1 VASYPA
7 EKEFRF
13 FLKKLKIMA
22 SIGLYALLALGIG
35 LVCGL
40 VTNVVVR
47 MVRRHS
53 ASAAN
58 TRDDY
63 DEDDYNSNFLMFSLG
78 FTLVAFIVI
87 CFVSGVFE
95 KIGY

>member
-1 VASYPA
+1 
-7 EKEFRF
+7 
-13 FLKKLKIMA
+13 MA

-40 VTNVVVR
+40 ITNVIVR
-47 MVRRHS
+47 IVHRRS

-58 TRDDY
+58 TSDDF

-78 FTLVAFIVI
+78 YTLVAFIVI

>member
-1 VASYPA
+1 
-7 EKEFRF
+7 
-13 FLKKLKIMA
+13 MG

-40 VTNVVVR
+40 ITNVIVKL
-47 MVRRHS
+47 VRRRS
-53 ASAAN
+53 ASATNVA
-58 TRDDY
+58 DDF
-63 DEDDYNSNFLMFSLG
+63 DEEDYSSHFLMFSLG

-87 CFVSGVFE
+87 CFVSGVFD

>member
-1 VASYPA
+1 
-7 EKEFRF
+7 
-13 FLKKLKIMA
+13 MD

-40 VTNVVVR
+40 ITNVIVR
-47 MVRRHS
+47 IVHRRS

-58 TRDDY
+58 TSDDF

-78 FTLVAFIVI
+78 YTLVAFIVI

>member
-1 VASYPA
+1 
-7 EKEFRF
+7 
-13 FLKKLKIMA
+13 MA

-40 VTNVVVR
+40 ITNVVVR
-47 MVRRHS
+47 FVRRRS

-58 TRDDY
+58 TSDDF
-63 DEDDYNSNFLMFSLG
+63 DEEDYNSNFLMYSLG

-87 CFVSGVFE
+87 CFASGVFE

>member
-1 VASYPA
+1 
-7 EKEFRF
+7 
-13 FLKKLKIMA
+13 MD

-40 VTNVVVR
+40 ITNVIVR
-47 MVRRHS
+47 IVRRRS
-53 ASAAN
+53 ASATN
-58 TRDDY
+58 TSDDF

-78 FTLVAFIVI
+78 YTLVAFIVI

>member
-1 VASYPA
+1 
-7 EKEFRF
+7 
-13 FLKKLKIMA
+13 MA

-40 VTNVVVR
+40 ITNVIVR
-47 MVRRHS
+47 FVRRRS

-58 TRDDY
+58 TSDDF
-63 DEDDYNSNFLMFSLG
+63 DEEDYNSNFLMISLG

-87 CFVSGVFE
+87 CFVGGVFD

>member
-1 VASYPA
+1 
-7 EKEFRF
+7 
-13 FLKKLKIMA
+13 MG
-22 SIGLYALLALGIG
+22 SIGIYALLALGIG

-40 VTNVVVR
+40 ITNVIVKL
-47 MVRRHS
+47 VRRRS

-58 TRDDY
+58 TADDF
-63 DEDDYNSNFLMFSLG
+63 DEEDYKSNFLMFSLG

-87 CFVSGVFE
+87 CFATGVFE

>member
-1 VASYPA
+1 
-7 EKEFRF
+7 
-13 FLKKLKIMA
+13 MA

-40 VTNVVVR
+40 ITNVVVR
-47 MVRRHS
+47 FVRRRS

-58 TRDDY
+58 TSDDF
-63 DEDDYNSNFLMFSLG
+63 DEEDYNSNFLMFSLG

-95 KIGY
+95 RIGY

>member
-1 VASYPA
+1 
-7 EKEFRF
+7 
-13 FLKKLKIMA
+13 MD

-40 VTNVVVR
+40 ITNVIVR
-47 MVRRHS
+47 IVRRRG

-58 TRDDY
+58 TSDDF

-78 FTLVAFIVI
+78 YTLVAFIVI

>member
-1 VASYPA
+1 
-7 EKEFRF
+7 
-13 FLKKLKIMA
+13 MA

-40 VTNVVVR
+40 ITNVIVR
-47 MVRRHS
+47 IVRRRS

-58 TRDDY
+58 TSDDF

-78 FTLVAFIVI
+78 YTLVAFIVI

>member
-1 VASYPA
+1 
-7 EKEFRF
+7 
-13 FLKKLKIMA
+13 MD

-40 VTNVVVR
+40 ITNVIVR
-47 MVRRHS
+47 IVHRRS

-58 TRDDY
+58 TSDNF

-78 FTLVAFIVI
+78 YTLVAFIVI

>member
-1 VASYPA
+1 
-7 EKEFRF
+7 
-13 FLKKLKIMA
+13 MA

-35 LVCGL
+35 LVLGL
-40 VTNVVVR
+40 ITNVIVR
-47 MVRRHS
+47 LVRRRS
-53 ASAAN
+53 ASASN
-58 TRDDY
+58 TTDDF